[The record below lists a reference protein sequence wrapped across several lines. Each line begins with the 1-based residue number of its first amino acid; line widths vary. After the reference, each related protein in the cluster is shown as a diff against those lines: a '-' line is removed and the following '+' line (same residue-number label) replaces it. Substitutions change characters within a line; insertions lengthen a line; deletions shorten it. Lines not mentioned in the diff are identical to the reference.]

1 MKALKLC
8 ERVDAWRSHTKLTT
22 VTCGSFQLY
31 FNENLFFTDEN
42 SKLHNW
48 KELTNTALETL
59 LNELFTLNPEN
70 NEKRINEYT
79 KQRQINMKWLTLTY
93 MTYSGLSKIVDFG
106 YVQPLQWKN
115 NEHWKDW
122 RNIFSVKAKLVYEK

>member
-1 MKALKLC
+1 MK
-8 ERVDAWRSHTKLTT
+8 RT
-22 VTCGSFQLY
+22 
-31 FNENLFFTDEN
+31 NEHCSWDITQ
-42 SKLHNW
+42 W
-48 KELTNTALETL
+48 T
-59 LNELFTLNPEN
+59 FTLNPEN
-70 NEKRINEYT
+70 NEKTTKEYI

-93 MTYSGLSKIVDFG
+93 MTYSGLSKFVDFG